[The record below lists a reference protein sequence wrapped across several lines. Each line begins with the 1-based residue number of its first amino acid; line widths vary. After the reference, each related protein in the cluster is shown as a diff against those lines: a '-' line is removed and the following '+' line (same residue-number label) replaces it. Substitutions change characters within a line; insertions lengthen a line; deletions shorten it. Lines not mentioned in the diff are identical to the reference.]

1 MARQSRFVLPGHPQH
16 IIQRGNNRNVIF
28 IAKEDYQFY
37 LEKLRDGCEKYSCHI
52 HAYVL
57 MTNHVH
63 LLLTP
68 HTENGIGKLMQYIGR
83 FYVQYFNRKYQRTGT
98 LWEGRYKAT
107 LIDSEQYLLT
117 CYRYIELN
125 PVRAGMVSQPGDYS
139 WSSFACNAMGKLDI
153 VITPH
158 DLYLHL
164 GKDHVTMQKAYAELF
179 DNELC
184 EKTLSEIRQATNKS
198 WLLGSDKFCESI
210 KPLINRQMQPKLRG
224 GDHMSKK
231 DEGSCHGNQSNRV

>member
-16 IIQRGNNRNVIF
+16 VIQRGNNRAEIF
-28 IAKEDYQFY
+28 IANEDYQFY
-37 LEKLRDGCEKYSCHI
+37 LEKLQDGCEKYSCDI

-68 HTENGIGKLMQYIGR
+68 HTENAIGKLMQYIGR
-83 FYVQYFNRKYQRTGT
+83 YYVQYFNYQYRRTGT

-107 LIDSEQYLLT
+107 LIDSEQYLLK

-125 PVRAGMVSQPGDYS
+125 PVRAGMVDHPGNYP
-139 WSSFACNAMGKLDI
+139 WSSFGCNAMGKSDD
-153 VITPH
+153 VVVPH

-164 GKDHVTMQKAYAELF
+164 GKDSLAVQEAYLELF
-179 DNELC
+179 EHELC
-184 EKTLSEIRQATNKS
+184 EKILSEIRQATNRA
-198 WLLGSDKFCESI
+198 WLLGSDQFCESI
-210 KPLINRQMQPKLRG
+210 KPLINRQMQPKSRG
-224 GDHMSKK
+224 GNHMPNKDNESKLQ
-231 DEGSCHGNQSNRV
+231 GNRV

>member
-16 IIQRGNNRNVIF
+16 VIQRGNNRAEIF
-28 IAKEDYQFY
+28 KVMEDYQFY
-37 LEKLRDGCEKYSCHI
+37 LEKLKDGCEKYSCDV

-68 HTENGIGKLMQYIGR
+68 HAEKSISKLMQYIGR
-83 FYVQYFNRKYQRTGT
+83 YYVQYFNYQYRRTGT

-125 PVRAGMVSQPGDYS
+125 PVRAGMVDHPGDYP
-139 WSSFACNAMGKLDI
+139 WSSFGCNALGKPDG
-153 VITPH
+153 VVTPH
-158 DLYLHL
+158 ELYLRL
-164 GKDHVTMQKAYAELF
+164 GRDRSAMREAYVGLF
-179 DNELC
+179 ENELC
-184 EKTLSEIRQATNKS
+184 EKTLGEIRQATNRS
-198 WLLGSDKFCESI
+198 WLLGSDEFGESI
-210 KPLINRQMQPKLRG
+210 KPLVNRQLQPKPRG
-224 GDHMSKK
+224 GNHMPKR
-231 DEGSCHGNQSNRV
+231 EGQSNRV

>member
-1 MARQSRFVLPGHPQH
+1 MARQTRFVLPGHPQH
-16 IIQRGNNRNVIF
+16 VIQRGNNRSEIF

-37 LEKLRDGCEKYSCHI
+37 LEKLQDGCKKYSCDI

-68 HTENGIGKLMQYIGR
+68 HTENAIGKLMQYIGR
-83 FYVQYFNRKYQRTGT
+83 YYVQYFNYQYRRTGT

-107 LIDSEQYLLT
+107 LIDSEKYLLT

-125 PVRAGMVSQPGDYS
+125 PVRAGMVDRPGDYP
-139 WSSFACNAMGKLDI
+139 WSSFGCNALGKADD
-153 VITPH
+153 VVVPH

-164 GKDHVTMQKAYAELF
+164 GNDQLARREAYAELF
-179 DNELC
+179 ERELC
-184 EKTLSEIRQATNKS
+184 EKTLSEIRQATNRS
-198 WLLGSDKFCESI
+198 WLLGSDQFCESI
-210 KPLINRQMQPKLRG
+210 KPLINRQMQPKARG
-224 GDHMSKK
+224 GNHMP
-231 DEGSCHGNQSNRV
+231 NRENESE